1 MGQKMIDA
9 GDLPDKTPE
18 LIDWLA
24 QYIDGIAS
32 EVFATTDEGP
42 IDFAIEDACN
52 IVADLGQG
60 PGNWEALDRLRLY
73 LDMFQSEVFAGK
85 VKGALNDSFRA
96 AYCIIEELKRRADA
110 LSMLH

>member
-1 MGQKMIDA
+1 MIDA
-9 GDLPDKTPE
+9 GDLKEDTPE
-18 LIDWLA
+18 LIDWLT

-42 IDFAIEDACN
+42 IDFAIEDACI

-85 VKGALNDSFRA
+85 VKGVLNDSFRA
-96 AYCIIEELKRRADA
+96 AYLIIEELKRRADA
-110 LSMLH
+110 LLMLH